1 MCFCSCN
8 RSSSYNRA
16 DFNSPEVENLY
27 SACNLNEKVD
37 YDIFAYAIIG
47 IKNIKSHI
55 NRDVITLIDYRKA
68 STEERF
74 FVIDLKNKKI
84 LYSSLVAHGK
94 GTGGNY
100 AKTFSNKT
108 GSKSSSLGFFITE
121 ETYKGKHGYS
131 LKIKGIER
139 NINNNA
145 RKRAIVIHGAEYVS
159 NEFINSYG
167 RLGRSW
173 GCPALPLDKSDEI
186 INTIK
191 NGSCIFIL
199 GKDSSYIR
207 KSNFF
212 TYIIYGPLTCPVFN
226 K

>member
-1 MCFCSCN
+1 MEKKFTVNYIMILITFIMCCCSC
-8 RSSSYNRA
+8 NRA

-27 SACNLNEKVD
+27 NACNLNKKVD

-55 NRDVITLIDYRKA
+55 NRDIITVIDYRKA

-94 GTGGNY
+94 GTGNNY
-100 AKTFSNKT
+100 AKTFSNKP

-121 ETYKGKHGYS
+121 ETYRGKHGYS
-131 LKIKGIER
+131 LRIKGIER
-139 NINNNA
+139 NINDNA
-145 RKRAIVIHGAEYVS
+145 EKRMIVIHGAKYVS

-173 GCPALPLDKSDEI
+173 GCPALPLDKSAEI

-191 NGSCIFIL
+191 NGSCIFVF

-207 KSNFF
+207 KSNF
-212 TYIIYGPLTCPVFN
+212 LPV
-226 K
+226 